1 MTGSISPPALKATV
15 ASIIGIKKDP
25 IKGRYWVAYCPEC
38 RQLVSADTHACSIC
52 GSTRLIDPD
61 DEVTLQFSGFEL
73 ECTNCKR
80 QQTGLG
86 MTPCACGHREFR
98 IIRPSY
104 VLTQRV
110 VRVP

>member
-1 MTGSISPPALKATV
+1 MTTIIPPALKATI

-25 IKGRYWVAYCPEC
+25 TKGRYWVVYCPQC
-38 RQLVSADTHACSIC
+38 RQLVSAENLSCSIC
-52 GSTRLIDPD
+52 HGTRLIDPD

-73 ECTNCKR
+73 ECTNCSA

-86 MTPCACGHREFR
+86 MTPCTCGHREFR

-104 VLTQRV
+104 VLTQQV